1 MCVIVVSIEIKRFD
15 GRIGLAAL
23 RGGIVCGMG

>member
-1 MCVIVVSIEIKRFD
+1 MCVIVVGIERRRFD
-15 GRIGLAAL
+15 GRIDLAAL

>member
-1 MCVIVVSIEIKRFD
+1 MGVVGIERRRSD